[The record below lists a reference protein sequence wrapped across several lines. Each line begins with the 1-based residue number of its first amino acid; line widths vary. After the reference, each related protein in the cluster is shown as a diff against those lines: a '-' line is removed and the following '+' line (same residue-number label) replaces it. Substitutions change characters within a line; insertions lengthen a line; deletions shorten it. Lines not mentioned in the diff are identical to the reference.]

1 MSFLQKIMNKGERE
15 MKGSMELKNELFK
28 IDGKGYKAYK
38 ALEGRYDFKKYVLSI
53 DHVQGDP
60 FASPSRVRVIIDN
73 KVGQIPEE
81 LFDNKNKEIAV
92 CDFLTRLFSKNIRN
106 QSEKIFGSGKSGLI
120 EISRCPQEILE
131 RTAIIRNKSFF
142 EARFYVG
149 FPARG
154 RSVLARELEK
164 IIFNIIP
171 NIVES
176 TFIYENIDKLAL
188 INRVKLMEDQ
198 CFIRENLKEKGLV
211 AFVANGSILPRE
223 SGISA
228 RPLRD
233 GKKFVSPQALEV
245 EFDTPNRGKI
255 KGMRIPEGINLIVG
269 GGQHGKSTLLKAL
282 ELGIYNHIEGDG
294 REFVITDESALKV
307 RAEDGRAIT
316 STDISLFI
324 NNLPNGKDTVKFNT
338 ENASGS
344 TSQAANII
352 EAIEG
357 KSKVLLIDED
367 TSATNFMIRDDI
379 MQQLV
384 VKEKEPIT
392 PFIDVA
398 KSLYKRLGIS
408 TILVAGS
415 CGDFFDIADLVI
427 QMDCYEPYEVTTKAK
442 ELSRGKISLRDD
454 LDIHIDFGRVLV
466 KGSISEGPKG
476 IKIKNLGK
484 DGLSINKENIDLKSV
499 EQIVDGEQINTIGMT
514 IKFIEDKYS
523 GKDLTVER
531 IVDEIEKDL
540 TKSLI
545 GIDNIKGGN
554 GSLAMPRK
562 QEILCAIN
570 RLRTLKIK
578 E

>member
-1 MSFLQKIMNKGERE
+1 

-73 KVGQIPEE
+73 KVAQIPEE

-255 KGMRIPEGINLIVG
+255 KGMGIPKGITLIIG
-269 GGQHGKSTLLKAL
+269 GGYHGKSTLLRAL

-324 NNLPNGKDTVKFNT
+324 NNLPNGKDTIKFNT

-352 EAIEG
+352 EAIES

-398 KSLYKRLGIS
+398 KSLYKQLGIS

-427 QMDCYEPYEVTTKAK
+427 QMDSYEPYEVTAKAK
-442 ELSRGKISLRDD
+442 ELSRGKVSLRDD
-454 LDIHIDFGRVLV
+454 LDISIDFRRVLD

-476 IKIKNLGK
+476 IKIKTLGK

-499 EQIVDGEQINTIGMT
+499 EQIVDGEQINTIGMA

-578 E
+578 K

>member
-1 MSFLQKIMNKGERE
+1 
-15 MKGSMELKNELFK
+15 MKSSVELKNELFK

-38 ALEGRYDFKKYVLSI
+38 VLEGKYDFKKYVLSI

-60 FASPSRVRVIIDN
+60 FASPSRVRIIIDN
-73 KVGQIPEE
+73 KIAQIPEE
-81 LFDNKNKEIAV
+81 LFDNKNKEVAV
-92 CDFLTRLFSKNIRN
+92 CDFLTRLFSKNIKN

-131 RTAIIRNKSFF
+131 RTAIIRNKNFF

-171 NIVES
+171 NIVEN
-176 TFIYENIDKLAL
+176 TFIYKNINKLNL
-188 INRVKLMEDQ
+188 INRVKLIEDQ
-198 CFIRENLKEKGLV
+198 FYIRKNLKEKGLV
-211 AFVANGSILPRE
+211 AFVANESILPRE
-223 SGISA
+223 SGVSA
-228 RPLRD
+228 RPLRN
-233 GKKFVSPQALEV
+233 GKKFISPQALEV

-255 KGMRIPEGINLIVG
+255 KGMGIQKGITLIIG
-269 GGQHGKSTLLKAL
+269 GGYHGKSTLLRAL

-324 NNLPNGKDTVKFNT
+324 NNLPNGKDTIKFNT

-352 EAIEG
+352 EAIES

-398 KSLYKRLGIS
+398 KSLYKQLGIS

-427 QMDCYEPYEVTTKAK
+427 QMDSYEPYEVTAKAK
-442 ELSRGKISLRDD
+442 ELSRGKVSLRDD
-454 LDIHIDFGRVLV
+454 LDISIDFGRVLD

-476 IKIKNLGK
+476 IKIKTLGK

-499 EQIVDGEQINTIGMT
+499 EQIVDGEQINTIGMA

-523 GKDLTVER
+523 GKDLTIEK
-531 IVDEIEKDL
+531 IADEIEKDI
-540 TKSLI
+540 TKNLI

-578 E
+578 K

>member
-1 MSFLQKIMNKGERE
+1 
-15 MKGSMELKNELFK
+15 MKSSVELKNELFK

-38 ALEGRYDFKKYVLSI
+38 VLEGKYDFKKYVLSI

-60 FASPSRVRVIIDN
+60 FASPSRVRIIIDN
-73 KVGQIPEE
+73 KIAQIPEE

-211 AFVANGSILPRE
+211 AFVANESILPRE
-223 SGISA
+223 SGVSA
-228 RPLRD
+228 RPLRN
-233 GKKFVSPQALEV
+233 GKKFISPQALEV

-255 KGMRIPEGINLIVG
+255 KGMGIPKGITLIIG
-269 GGQHGKSTLLKAL
+269 GGYHGKSTLLKAL

-352 EAIEG
+352 EAIES

-499 EQIVDGEQINTIGMT
+499 EQIVDSEQINTIGMT

>member
-1 MSFLQKIMNKGERE
+1 
-15 MKGSMELKNELFK
+15 MKSSVELKNELFK

-38 ALEGRYDFKKYVLSI
+38 VLEGKYDFKKYVLSI

-60 FASPSRVRVIIDN
+60 FASPSRVRIIIDN
-73 KVGQIPEE
+73 KIAQIPEE

-92 CDFLTRLFSKNIRN
+92 CDFLTRLFSKNIKN

-131 RTAIIRNKSFF
+131 RTSIIRNENFF

-171 NIVES
+171 NIVEN
-176 TFIYENIDKLAL
+176 TFIYKNINKLDL

-198 CFIRENLKEKGLV
+198 FYIRKNLKKKGLV
-211 AFVANGSILPRE
+211 AFVANESILPRE
-223 SGISA
+223 SGASA
-228 RPLRD
+228 RPLRN
-233 GKKFVSPQALEV
+233 GKKFISPQALEV
-245 EFDTPNRGKI
+245 EFDTPNTGKI
-255 KGMRIPEGINLIVG
+255 KGMGIPKGITLIVG
-269 GGQHGKSTLLKAL
+269 GGYHGKSTLLKAL

-352 EAIEG
+352 EAIES

>member
-1 MSFLQKIMNKGERE
+1 

-60 FASPSRVRVIIDN
+60 FASPSRVRIIMDN
-73 KVGQIPEE
+73 KIAQIPEE

-131 RTAIIRNKSFF
+131 RTAIIRNKNFF
-142 EARFYVG
+142 EVRFYVG

-176 TFIYENIDKLAL
+176 TFIYKNINKLAL

-198 CFIRENLKEKGLV
+198 CFIRENLKKKGLV

-223 SGISA
+223 SGVSA

-233 GKKFVSPQALEV
+233 GKKFISPQALEV

-255 KGMRIPEGINLIVG
+255 KGMGIPKGITLIVG
-269 GGQHGKSTLLKAL
+269 GGYHGKSTLLKAL

-454 LDIHIDFGRVLV
+454 LDIYIDFGRVLV

-578 E
+578 D

>member
-1 MSFLQKIMNKGERE
+1 

-60 FASPSRVRVIIDN
+60 FASPSRVRIIIDN
-73 KVGQIPEE
+73 KIAQIPEE

-171 NIVES
+171 NIEEN
-176 TFIYENIDKLAL
+176 TFIYKNINKLNL
-188 INRVKLMEDQ
+188 INRVKLIEDQ
-198 CFIRENLKEKGLV
+198 FYIRKNLKEKGLV
-211 AFVANGSILPRE
+211 AFVANESILPRE

-255 KGMRIPEGINLIVG
+255 KGMGIPKGITLIVG
-269 GGQHGKSTLLKAL
+269 GGYHGKSTLLKAL

-442 ELSRGKISLRDD
+442 ELSRGKVSLRDD
-454 LDIHIDFGRVLV
+454 LDISIDFGRVLD

>member
-1 MSFLQKIMNKGERE
+1 
-15 MKGSMELKNELFK
+15 MKSSVELKNELFK

-60 FASPSRVRVIIDN
+60 FASPSRVRIIIDN
-73 KVGQIPEE
+73 KIAQIPEE

-92 CDFLTRLFSKNIRN
+92 CDFLTRLFSKNIKN

-131 RTAIIRNKSFF
+131 RTAIIRNKNFF

-171 NIVES
+171 NIVEN
-176 TFIYENIDKLAL
+176 TFIYKNINKLNL
-188 INRVKLMEDQ
+188 INRVKLIEDQ
-198 CFIRENLKEKGLV
+198 FYIRKNLKEKGLV
-211 AFVANGSILPRE
+211 AFVANESILPRE
-223 SGISA
+223 SGVSA
-228 RPLRD
+228 RPLRN
-233 GKKFVSPQALEV
+233 GKKFISPQALEV

-255 KGMRIPEGINLIVG
+255 KGMGIPKGITLIIG
-269 GGQHGKSTLLKAL
+269 GGYHGKSTLLKAL

-352 EAIEG
+352 EAIES

-398 KSLYKRLGIS
+398 KSLYKQLGIS

-427 QMDCYEPYEVTTKAK
+427 QMDSYEPYEVTAKAK
-442 ELSRGKISLRDD
+442 ELSRGKVSLRDD
-454 LDIHIDFGRVLV
+454 LDISIDFGRVLD

-476 IKIKNLGK
+476 IKIKTLGK

-499 EQIVDGEQINTIGMT
+499 EQIVDGEQINTIGMA

-523 GKDLTVER
+523 GKDLTIEK
-531 IVDEIEKDL
+531 IADEIEKDI
-540 TKSLI
+540 TKNLI

-578 E
+578 K

>member
-1 MSFLQKIMNKGERE
+1 
-15 MKGSMELKNELFK
+15 MKSSVELKNELFK

-38 ALEGRYDFKKYVLSI
+38 VLEGKYDFKKYVLSI

-60 FASPSRVRVIIDN
+60 FASPSRVRIIIDN
-73 KVGQIPEE
+73 KIAQIPEE

-92 CDFLTRLFSKNIRN
+92 CDFLTRLFSKNIKN

-131 RTAIIRNKSFF
+131 RTSIIRNENFF

-171 NIVES
+171 NIVEN
-176 TFIYENIDKLAL
+176 TFIYKNINKLDL

-198 CFIRENLKEKGLV
+198 FYIRKNLKKKGLV
-211 AFVANGSILPRE
+211 AFVANESILPRE
-223 SGISA
+223 SGASA
-228 RPLRD
+228 RPLRN
-233 GKKFVSPQALEV
+233 GKKFISPQALEV
-245 EFDTPNRGKI
+245 EFDTPNTGKI
-255 KGMRIPEGINLIVG
+255 KGMGIPKGITLIVG
-269 GGQHGKSTLLKAL
+269 GGYHGKSTLLKAL

-352 EAIEG
+352 EAIES

-398 KSLYKRLGIS
+398 KSLYKQLGIS

-427 QMDCYEPYEVTTKAK
+427 QMDSYEPYEVTAKAK
-442 ELSRGKISLRDD
+442 ELSRGKVSLRDD
-454 LDIHIDFGRVLV
+454 LDISIDFGRVLD

-476 IKIKNLGK
+476 IKIKTLGK

-499 EQIVDGEQINTIGMT
+499 EQIVDGEQINTIGMA

-523 GKDLTVER
+523 GKDLTIEK
-531 IVDEIEKDL
+531 IVDEIEKDI
-540 TKSLI
+540 TKNLI

-578 E
+578 K

>member
-1 MSFLQKIMNKGERE
+1 

-60 FASPSRVRVIIDN
+60 FASPSRVRIIMDN
-73 KVGQIPEE
+73 KIAQIPEE

-255 KGMRIPEGINLIVG
+255 KGMGIPKGITLIVG
-269 GGQHGKSTLLKAL
+269 GGYHGKSTLLKAL

-352 EAIEG
+352 EAIES

>member
-1 MSFLQKIMNKGERE
+1 

-73 KVGQIPEE
+73 KVAQIPEE

-198 CFIRENLKEKGLV
+198 CFIRENLKKKGLV

-223 SGISA
+223 SGVSA

-233 GKKFVSPQALEV
+233 GKKFISPQALEV

-255 KGMRIPEGINLIVG
+255 KGMGIPKGITLIIG
-269 GGQHGKSTLLKAL
+269 GGYHGKSTLLRAL

-324 NNLPNGKDTVKFNT
+324 NNLPNGKDTIKFNT

-352 EAIEG
+352 EAIES

-398 KSLYKRLGIS
+398 KSLYKQLGIS

-427 QMDCYEPYEVTTKAK
+427 QMDSYEPYEVTAKAK
-442 ELSRGKISLRDD
+442 ELSRGKVSLRDD
-454 LDIHIDFGRVLV
+454 LDISIDFRRVLD

-476 IKIKNLGK
+476 IKIKTLGK

-499 EQIVDGEQINTIGMT
+499 EQIVDGEQINTIGMA

-523 GKDLTVER
+523 GKDLTIEK
-531 IVDEIEKDL
+531 IVDEIEKDI
-540 TKSLI
+540 TKNLI

-578 E
+578 K

>member
-1 MSFLQKIMNKGERE
+1 

-60 FASPSRVRVIIDN
+60 FASPSRVRIIMDN
-73 KVGQIPEE
+73 KIAQIPEE

-131 RTAIIRNKSFF
+131 RTAIIRNKNFF
-142 EARFYVG
+142 EVRFYVG

-176 TFIYENIDKLAL
+176 TFIYKNINKLAL

-198 CFIRENLKEKGLV
+198 CFIRENLKKKGLV

-223 SGISA
+223 SGVSA

-233 GKKFVSPQALEV
+233 GKKFISPQALEV

-255 KGMRIPEGINLIVG
+255 KGMGIPKGITLIVG
-269 GGQHGKSTLLKAL
+269 GGYHGKSTLLKAL

-316 STDISLFI
+316 STNISLFI

-454 LDIHIDFGRVLV
+454 LDIYIDFGRVLV

>member
-1 MSFLQKIMNKGERE
+1 

-73 KVGQIPEE
+73 KVAQIPEE

-131 RTAIIRNKSFF
+131 RTAIIRNKNFF
-142 EARFYVG
+142 EVRFYVG

-198 CFIRENLKEKGLV
+198 CFIRENLKKKGLV

-255 KGMRIPEGINLIVG
+255 KGMGIPKGITLIVG
-269 GGQHGKSTLLKAL
+269 GGYHGKSTLLKAL

-352 EAIEG
+352 EAIES

-454 LDIHIDFGRVLV
+454 LDIYIDFGRVLV

>member
-1 MSFLQKIMNKGERE
+1 
-15 MKGSMELKNELFK
+15 MKSSVELKNELFK

-38 ALEGRYDFKKYVLSI
+38 VLEGKYDFKKYVLSI

-60 FASPSRVRVIIDN
+60 FASPSRVRIIIDN
-73 KVGQIPEE
+73 KIAQIPEE

-92 CDFLTRLFSKNIRN
+92 CDFLTRLFSKNIKN

-120 EISRCPQEILE
+120 EISRCLQEILE
-131 RTAIIRNKSFF
+131 RTAIIRNKNFF

-171 NIVES
+171 NIVEN
-176 TFIYENIDKLAL
+176 TFIYKNINKLNL
-188 INRVKLMEDQ
+188 INRVELIEDQ
-198 CFIRENLKEKGLV
+198 FYIRKNLKEKGLV
-211 AFVANGSILPRE
+211 AFVANESILPRE
-223 SGISA
+223 SGVSA
-228 RPLRD
+228 RPLRN
-233 GKKFVSPQALEV
+233 GKKFISPQALEV

-255 KGMRIPEGINLIVG
+255 KGMGIPKGITLIIG
-269 GGQHGKSTLLKAL
+269 GGYHGKSTLLRAL

-324 NNLPNGKDTVKFNT
+324 NNLPNGKDTIKFNT

-352 EAIEG
+352 EAIES

-379 MQQLV
+379 MQRLV

-398 KSLYKRLGIS
+398 KSLYKQLGIS
-408 TILVAGS
+408 TVLVAGS

-427 QMDCYEPYEVTTKAK
+427 QMDSYEPYEVTAKAK
-442 ELSRGKISLRDD
+442 ELSRGKVSLRDD
-454 LDIHIDFGRVLV
+454 LDISIDFGRVLD

-476 IKIKNLGK
+476 IKIKTLGK

-499 EQIVDGEQINTIGMT
+499 EQIVDGEQINTIGMA

-523 GKDLTVER
+523 GKDLTIEK
-531 IVDEIEKDL
+531 IVDEIEKDI
-540 TKSLI
+540 TKNLI

-578 E
+578 K

>member
-1 MSFLQKIMNKGERE
+1 
-15 MKGSMELKNELFK
+15 MKSSVELKNELFK

-38 ALEGRYDFKKYVLSI
+38 VLEGKYDFKKYVLSI

-60 FASPSRVRVIIDN
+60 FASPSRVRIIIDN
-73 KVGQIPEE
+73 KIAQIPEE

-92 CDFLTRLFSKNIRN
+92 CDFLTRLFSKNIKN

-131 RTAIIRNKSFF
+131 RTAIIRNKNFF

-171 NIVES
+171 NIVEN
-176 TFIYENIDKLAL
+176 TFIYKNINKLNL
-188 INRVKLMEDQ
+188 INRVKLIEDQ
-198 CFIRENLKEKGLV
+198 FYIRKNLKEKGLV
-211 AFVANGSILPRE
+211 AFVANESILPRE
-223 SGISA
+223 SGVSA
-228 RPLRD
+228 RPLRN
-233 GKKFVSPQALEV
+233 GKKFISPQALEV

-255 KGMRIPEGINLIVG
+255 KGMGIPKGITLIIG
-269 GGQHGKSTLLKAL
+269 GGYHGKSTLLRAL

-324 NNLPNGKDTVKFNT
+324 NNLPNGKDTIKFNT

-352 EAIEG
+352 EAIES

-398 KSLYKRLGIS
+398 KSLYKQLGIS

-427 QMDCYEPYEVTTKAK
+427 QMDSYEPYEVTAKAK
-442 ELSRGKISLRDD
+442 ELSRGKVSLRDD
-454 LDIHIDFGRVLV
+454 LDISIDFRRVLD

-476 IKIKNLGK
+476 IKIKTLGK

-499 EQIVDGEQINTIGMT
+499 EQIVDGEQINTIGMA

-523 GKDLTVER
+523 GKNLTIEK
-531 IVDEIEKDL
+531 IVDEIEKDI
-540 TKSLI
+540 TKNLI

-578 E
+578 K

>member
-1 MSFLQKIMNKGERE
+1 

-73 KVGQIPEE
+73 KVAQIPEE

-92 CDFLTRLFSKNIRN
+92 CDFLTRLFSKNIKN

-131 RTAIIRNKSFF
+131 RTAIIRNKNFF

-171 NIVES
+171 NIVEN
-176 TFIYENIDKLAL
+176 TFIYKNINKLNL
-188 INRVKLMEDQ
+188 INRVKLIEDQ
-198 CFIRENLKEKGLV
+198 FYIRKNLKEKGLV
-211 AFVANGSILPRE
+211 AFVANESILPRE
-223 SGISA
+223 SGVSA
-228 RPLRD
+228 RPLRN
-233 GKKFVSPQALEV
+233 GKKFISPQALEV

-255 KGMRIPEGINLIVG
+255 KGMGIPKGITLIIG
-269 GGQHGKSTLLKAL
+269 GGYHGKSTLLRAL

-398 KSLYKRLGIS
+398 KSLYKQLGIS

-427 QMDCYEPYEVTTKAK
+427 QMDSYEPYEVTAKAK
-442 ELSRGKISLRDD
+442 ELSRGKVSLRDD
-454 LDIHIDFGRVLV
+454 LDISIDFRRVLD

>member
-1 MSFLQKIMNKGERE
+1 

-73 KVGQIPEE
+73 KVAQIPEE

-131 RTAIIRNKSFF
+131 RTAIIRNKNFF
-142 EARFYVG
+142 EVRFYVG

-198 CFIRENLKEKGLV
+198 CFIRENLKKKGLV

-255 KGMRIPEGINLIVG
+255 KGMGIPKGITLIVG
-269 GGQHGKSTLLKAL
+269 GGYHGKSTLLKAL

-357 KSKVLLIDED
+357 KAKVLLIDED

-384 VKEKEPIT
+384 IKEKEPIT

-454 LDIHIDFGRVLV
+454 LDIYIDFGRVLV

>member
-1 MSFLQKIMNKGERE
+1 

-60 FASPSRVRVIIDN
+60 FASPSRVRIIIDN
-73 KVGQIPEE
+73 KIAQIPEE

-92 CDFLTRLFSKNIRN
+92 CDFLTRLFSKNIKN

-131 RTAIIRNKSFF
+131 RTAIIRNKNFF

-171 NIVES
+171 NIVEN
-176 TFIYENIDKLAL
+176 TFIYKNINKLNL
-188 INRVKLMEDQ
+188 INRVKLIEDQ
-198 CFIRENLKEKGLV
+198 FYIRKNLKEKGLV
-211 AFVANGSILPRE
+211 AFVANESILPRE
-223 SGISA
+223 SGVSA
-228 RPLRD
+228 RALRN
-233 GKKFVSPQALEV
+233 GKKFISPQALEV

-255 KGMRIPEGINLIVG
+255 KGMGIPKGITLIIG
-269 GGQHGKSTLLKAL
+269 GGYHGKSTLLRAL

-324 NNLPNGKDTVKFNT
+324 NNLPNGKDTIKFNT

-352 EAIEG
+352 EAIES

-398 KSLYKRLGIS
+398 KSLYKQLGIS

-427 QMDCYEPYEVTTKAK
+427 QMDSYEPYEVTAKAK
-442 ELSRGKISLRDD
+442 ELSRGKVSLRDD
-454 LDIHIDFGRVLV
+454 LDISIDFGRVLD

-476 IKIKNLGK
+476 IKIKTLGK

-499 EQIVDGEQINTIGMT
+499 EQIVDGEQINTIGMA

-523 GKDLTVER
+523 GKDLTIEK
-531 IVDEIEKDL
+531 IADEIEKDI
-540 TKSLI
+540 TKNLI

-578 E
+578 K

>member
-1 MSFLQKIMNKGERE
+1 

-38 ALEGRYDFKKYVLSI
+38 VLEGKYDFKKYVLSI

-60 FASPSRVRVIIDN
+60 FASPSRVRIIIDN
-73 KVGQIPEE
+73 KIAQIPEE

-92 CDFLTRLFSKNIRN
+92 CDFLTRLFSKNIKN

-131 RTAIIRNKSFF
+131 RTAIIRNKNFF

-171 NIVES
+171 NIVEN
-176 TFIYENIDKLAL
+176 TFIYKNINKLNL
-188 INRVKLMEDQ
+188 INRVKLIEDQ
-198 CFIRENLKEKGLV
+198 FYIRKNLKEKGLV
-211 AFVANGSILPRE
+211 AFVANESILPRE
-223 SGISA
+223 SGVSA
-228 RPLRD
+228 RALRN
-233 GKKFVSPQALEV
+233 GKKFISPQALEV

-255 KGMRIPEGINLIVG
+255 KGMGIPKGITLIIG
-269 GGQHGKSTLLKAL
+269 GGYHGKSTLLRAL

-324 NNLPNGKDTVKFNT
+324 NNLPNGKDTIKFNT

-352 EAIEG
+352 EAIES

-398 KSLYKRLGIS
+398 KSLYKQLGIS

-427 QMDCYEPYEVTTKAK
+427 QMDSYEPYEVTAKAK
-442 ELSRGKISLRDD
+442 ELSRGKVSLRDD
-454 LDIHIDFGRVLV
+454 LDISIDFGRVLD

-476 IKIKNLGK
+476 IKIKTLGK

-499 EQIVDGEQINTIGMT
+499 EQIVDGEQINTIGMA

-523 GKDLTVER
+523 GKDLTIEK
-531 IVDEIEKDL
+531 IVDEIEKDI
-540 TKSLI
+540 TKNLI

-578 E
+578 K

>member
-1 MSFLQKIMNKGERE
+1 
-15 MKGSMELKNELFK
+15 MKSSVELKNELFK

-38 ALEGRYDFKKYVLSI
+38 VLEGKYDFKKYVLSI
-53 DHVQGDP
+53 DHIQGDP
-60 FASPSRVRVIIDN
+60 FASPSRVRIIIDN
-73 KVGQIPEE
+73 KIAQIPEE

-92 CDFLTRLFSKNIRN
+92 CDFLTRLFSKNIKN

-120 EISRCPQEILE
+120 EISRCLQEILE
-131 RTAIIRNKSFF
+131 RTAIIRNKNFF

-171 NIVES
+171 NIVEN
-176 TFIYENIDKLAL
+176 TFIYKNINKLNL
-188 INRVKLMEDQ
+188 INRVELIEDQ
-198 CFIRENLKEKGLV
+198 FYIRKNLKEKGLV
-211 AFVANGSILPRE
+211 AFVANESILPRE
-223 SGISA
+223 SGVSA
-228 RPLRD
+228 RPLRN
-233 GKKFVSPQALEV
+233 GKKFISPQALEV

-255 KGMRIPEGINLIVG
+255 KGMGIPKGITLIIG
-269 GGQHGKSTLLKAL
+269 GGYHGKSTLLRAL

-324 NNLPNGKDTVKFNT
+324 NNLPNGKDTIKFNT

-352 EAIEG
+352 EAIES

-379 MQQLV
+379 MQRLV

-398 KSLYKRLGIS
+398 KSLYKQLGIS
-408 TILVAGS
+408 TVLVAGS

-427 QMDCYEPYEVTTKAK
+427 QMDSYEPYEVTAKAK
-442 ELSRGKISLRDD
+442 ELSRGKVSLRDD
-454 LDIHIDFGRVLV
+454 LDISIDFGRVLD

-476 IKIKNLGK
+476 IKIKTLGK

-499 EQIVDGEQINTIGMT
+499 EQIVDGEQINTIGMA

-523 GKDLTVER
+523 GKDLTIEK
-531 IVDEIEKDL
+531 IVDEIEKDI
-540 TKSLI
+540 TKNLI

-578 E
+578 K

>member
-1 MSFLQKIMNKGERE
+1 

-60 FASPSRVRVIIDN
+60 FASPSRVRIIMDN
-73 KVGQIPEE
+73 KIAQIPEE

-92 CDFLTRLFSKNIRN
+92 CDFLTRLFSKNIKN

-131 RTAIIRNKSFF
+131 RTAIIRNKNFF

-171 NIVES
+171 NIVEN
-176 TFIYENIDKLAL
+176 TFIYKNINKLNL
-188 INRVKLMEDQ
+188 INRVKLIEDQ
-198 CFIRENLKEKGLV
+198 FYIRKNLKEKGLV
-211 AFVANGSILPRE
+211 AFVANESILPRE
-223 SGISA
+223 SGVSA
-228 RPLRD
+228 RPLRN
-233 GKKFVSPQALEV
+233 GKKFISPQALEV

-255 KGMRIPEGINLIVG
+255 KGMGIPKGITLIIG
-269 GGQHGKSTLLKAL
+269 GGYHGKSTLLRAL

-316 STDISLFI
+316 SMDISLFI
-324 NNLPNGKDTVKFNT
+324 NNLPNGKDTIKFNT

-352 EAIEG
+352 EAIES

-398 KSLYKRLGIS
+398 KSLYKQLGIS

-427 QMDCYEPYEVTTKAK
+427 QMDSYEPYEVTAKAK
-442 ELSRGKISLRDD
+442 ELSRGKVSLRDD
-454 LDIHIDFGRVLV
+454 LDISIDFGRVLD

-476 IKIKNLGK
+476 IKIKTLGK

>member
-1 MSFLQKIMNKGERE
+1 
-15 MKGSMELKNELFK
+15 MKSSVELKNELFK

-38 ALEGRYDFKKYVLSI
+38 VLEGKYDFKKYVLSI

-60 FASPSRVRVIIDN
+60 FASPSRVRIIIDN
-73 KVGQIPEE
+73 KIAQIPEE
-81 LFDNKNKEIAV
+81 LFDNKNKEVAV
-92 CDFLTRLFSKNIRN
+92 CDFLTRLFSKNIKN

-131 RTAIIRNKSFF
+131 RTAIIRNKNFF

-171 NIVES
+171 NIVEN
-176 TFIYENIDKLAL
+176 TFIYKNINKLNL
-188 INRVKLMEDQ
+188 INRVKLIEDQ
-198 CFIRENLKEKGLV
+198 FYIRKNLKEKGLV
-211 AFVANGSILPRE
+211 AFVANESILPRE
-223 SGISA
+223 SGVSA
-228 RPLRD
+228 RPLRN
-233 GKKFVSPQALEV
+233 GKKFISPQALEV

-255 KGMRIPEGINLIVG
+255 KGMGIPKGITLIIG
-269 GGQHGKSTLLKAL
+269 GGYHGKSTLLRAL

-316 STDISLFI
+316 SMDISLFI
-324 NNLPNGKDTVKFNT
+324 NNLPNGKDTIKFNT

-352 EAIEG
+352 EAIES

-398 KSLYKRLGIS
+398 KSLYKQLGIS
-408 TILVAGS
+408 TVLVAGS

-427 QMDCYEPYEVTTKAK
+427 QMDSYEPYEVTAKAK
-442 ELSRGKISLRDD
+442 ELSRGKVSLRDD
-454 LDIHIDFGRVLV
+454 LDISIDFGRVLD

-476 IKIKNLGK
+476 IKIKTLGK

-499 EQIVDGEQINTIGMT
+499 EQIVDGEQINTIGMA

-523 GKDLTVER
+523 GKDLTIEK
-531 IVDEIEKDL
+531 IADEIEKDI
-540 TKSLI
+540 TKNLI

-578 E
+578 K

>member
-1 MSFLQKIMNKGERE
+1 

-73 KVGQIPEE
+73 KVAQIPEE

-171 NIVES
+171 NIVEN
-176 TFIYENIDKLAL
+176 TFIYKNINKLNL
-188 INRVKLMEDQ
+188 INRVKLIEDQ
-198 CFIRENLKEKGLV
+198 FYIRRNLKEKGLV
-211 AFVANGSILPRE
+211 AFVANESILPRE
-223 SGISA
+223 SGVSA
-228 RPLRD
+228 RPLRN
-233 GKKFVSPQALEV
+233 GKKFISPQALEV

-255 KGMRIPEGINLIVG
+255 KGMGIPKGITLIVG
-269 GGQHGKSTLLKAL
+269 GGYHGKSTLLKAL

-454 LDIHIDFGRVLV
+454 LDIYIDFGRVLV